1 MSVTYQDALQKQ
13 AILNQFMDQVTPQL
27 QQLGV
32 DRSGYKGYAQAYQSA
47 INNNL
52 AIPQDFAD
60 IMYEY
65 GGYGNTGQKLFYY
78 DDDEKDS
85 PRLTK
90 EGIAYAGRSLP
101 DADDHTKSMTLAR
114 EFHNFMNEA
123 DAYVKGKGDQT
134 HYKGLKA
141 MRDAAASHGMEIPQV
156 IQDMSYAA
164 GFGNTPV
171 TKTQNV
177 TNTQQN
183 APDFLDQFKKNLET
197 QTESVSVPYAP
208 SAPSAAPAAPVAPV
222 APTRISP
229 VDNTPLPRLGSDWPA
244 DIYAEVIRN
253 NSTESTPSFA
263 AAPKLAQPELNSQR
277 PSFNVSDFDE
287 MLERFNN
294 VVSSSKAAPYR
305 EIGFDPGRP
314 TPDSSSLSYDVS
326 RRGLSPL
333 APNFNF
339 TFPALNNLL

>member
-1 MSVTYQDALQKQ
+1 MSVTYQDALQRMQ
-13 AILNQFMDQVTPQL
+13 VLNQFMDQVTPQL

-52 AIPQDFAD
+52 AVPQDFAD

-65 GGYGNTGQKLFYY
+65 GGYGNTGKKLF
-78 DDDEKDS
+78 EPNKDGN
-85 PRLTK
+85 PKLTQ
-90 EGIAYAGRSLP
+90 EGIAYASRNLP
-101 DADDHTKSMTLAR
+101 EGVALHQGFFDFERA
-114 EFHNFMNEA
+114 A
-123 DAYVKGKGDQT
+123 DAFIKSKGDQT
-134 HYKGLKA
+134 NYKGLEEK
-141 MRDAAASHGMEIPQV
+141 RNAAAGYGMEIPQH
-156 IQDMSYAA
+156 IQDLSYAL
-164 GFGNTPV
+164 GLGNTPV
-171 TKTQNV
+171 AKTQDV

-183 APDFLDQFKKNLET
+183 APDFLDQFKKNLEA

-208 SAPSAAPAAPVAPV
+208 SAAAPA

-294 VVSSSKAAPYR
+294 VASSSKAAPYR
-305 EIGFDPGRP
+305 EIGFDPGRV
-314 TPDSSSLSYDVS
+314 TPNSSSLSYDVS
-326 RRGLSPL
+326 SRGLSPL
-333 APNFNF
+333 VPNFNF